1 MKQKIWIV
9 NFDDSTNGAGS
20 SPHGSLE
27 AAEAEFR
34 EMITAAWDSYCENS
48 EQTMPADPYDAYQ
61 WMQDNISIFSD
72 HYEIEEHE
80 IEVPFPD
87 YNTDIEASLCVWEWL
102 LSSERDELYESVADG
117 IGSPGMRMVSVQ
129 AGQIVLSVHDLMEA
143 RGLEFTYSYDFDFV
157 PAVLEQLDW
166 PTLVENNQY
175 GDRTYRPD
183 PAPMLDHM
191 LKTMPNHF
199 SDRWLYDA
207 KREAR
212 KQWNYEDLV
221 SDHEDKIDR
230 TETPAEWVKRIGEKY
245 DLTPAG
251 DW

>member
-1 MKQKIWIV
+1 MKIKTYIV
-9 NFDDSTNGAGS
+9 TWSDPINNSGI
-20 SPHGSLE
+20 SPHGTKA
-27 AAEAEFR
+27 AAEVEFR
-34 EMITAAWDSYCENS
+34 EMVAAAWDRKDLSDP
-48 EQTMPADPYDAYQ
+48 MPTDAHEAYEILA
-61 WMQDNISIFSD
+61 QDLDNEYS
-72 HYEIEEHE
+72 YEIEEHE
-80 IEVPFPD
+80 IDVPFPD
-87 YNTDIEASLCVWEWL
+87 FGPDIEAALCCWEWL
-102 LSSERDELYESVADG
+102 LSPDRDQMWESVADG
-117 IGSPGMRMVSVQ
+117 VGFPGMRMVSVH

-143 RGLEFTYSYDFDFV
+143 RGLEFTYAYDFDFV

-191 LKTMPNHF
+191 LKTMPDRF
-199 SDRWLYDA
+199 SDQWLDDA
-207 KREAR
+207 KREAK
-212 KQWNYEDLV
+212 KQWAYEDLV